1 MKNYKYPNNV
11 EVTCETVKTR
21 FSLDENILKNNLINK
36 CFFKDKN
43 NIPPNIKRYPDLMV
57 HEFGTL
63 DHQILAV
70 EIKRVFNKELILRD
84 IAKLV
89 VYCKGDLKY
98 KKGIL
103 LFINSQ
109 KERFL
114 EIPEIRILLKEYP
127 EIEIWIV
134 KPSINI
140 DIDVIC
146 SKNFNPRNQL

>member
-1 MKNYKYPNNV
+1 MKKHKYPIKV

-21 FSLDENILKNNLINK
+21 FSLEENILKDDLIKK

-43 NIPPNIKRYPDLMV
+43 NITPNVRRYPDLMV
-57 HEFGTL
+57 HEFETL

-84 IAKLV
+84 VAKLV
-89 VYCKGDLKY
+89 VYCNGKLNY

-103 LFINSQ
+103 ILINS
-109 KERFL
+109 EREKLL

-134 KPSINI
+134 KRSKNI

-146 SKNFNPRNQL
+146 SKNI